1 MKILRM
7 LTAIVSP
14 LLLLPGTSRA
24 AAVII
29 WPVDP
34 KITVTE
40 RATALWIENK
50 GNEPITM
57 QVRTLRW
64 SQGPQGDLYD
74 DQDEIV
80 ASPPIAVMS
89 TTNAVNTALSAPYH
103 RGRTRCT
110 RASTAMQI

>member
-34 KITVTE
+34 KIAAAG
-40 RATALWIENK
+40 ATALWIENK

-57 QVRTLRW
+57 QIRTLRW
-64 SQGPQGDLYD
+64 SQGPQGDL
-74 DQDEIV
+74 
-80 ASPPIAVMS
+80 S
-89 TTNAVNTALSAPYH
+89 TI
-103 RGRTRCT
+103 RTRSLPA
-110 RASTAMQI
+110 RRSQSSRRGNGR